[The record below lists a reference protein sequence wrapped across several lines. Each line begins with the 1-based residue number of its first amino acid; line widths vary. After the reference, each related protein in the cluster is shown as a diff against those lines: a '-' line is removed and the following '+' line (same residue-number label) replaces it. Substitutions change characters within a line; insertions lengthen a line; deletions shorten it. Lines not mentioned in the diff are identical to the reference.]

1 MYMDTKSTNSNI
13 DKLENSISE
22 LKAMVNEFIEKKRQR
37 FKGFNFF
44 NKKKENNENND
55 RNTIDDIDLT
65 SNPVLIDKLDIQDIR
80 TRINSL
86 ETKMNLFIEN
96 SENKNEKSKEEYE
109 TLKNMVVDIRQEQNE
124 MLEKFDRLEKSVD
137 HGVIMYD

>member
-1 MYMDTKSTNSNI
+1 MDTKSTNLNI
-13 DKLENSISE
+13 EKLENSIIV
-22 LKAMVNEFIEKKRQR
+22 LKAIVNEFIEKKRKS

-44 NKKKENNENND
+44 NKKNENND
-55 RNTIDDIDLT
+55 TNTIDDIDLT
-65 SNPVLIDKLDIQDIR
+65 SNPVLIDKLDIQEIR

-96 SENKNEKSKEEYE
+96 VENKNEKNKEEYE
-109 TLKNMVVDIRQEQNE
+109 TLKNMVVDITEEMRTEQNK
-124 MLEKFDRLEKSVD
+124 MLEKFDRLEKNVD

>member
-1 MYMDTKSTNSNI
+1 MDTKSTNSNI
-13 DKLENSISE
+13 DKLENSIIE
-22 LKAMVNEFIEKKRQR
+22 LKTIVNEFFEKKRQR

-44 NKKKENNENND
+44 NKKNENND
-55 RNTIDDIDLT
+55 NTIDDIDLT
-65 SNPVLIDKLDIQDIR
+65 SNPVLIDKLDIQEIR

-96 SENKNEKSKEEYE
+96 LENKNEKNKEEYE
-109 TLKNMVVDIRQEQNE
+109 TLKNMVVDIRQEIREEQNE
-124 MLEKFDRLEKSVD
+124 MLDKFDRLEKSID

>member
-1 MYMDTKSTNSNI
+1 MDTKSTNSNI
-13 DKLENSISE
+13 DKLENSIIE

-44 NKKKENNENND
+44 NKKNENND
-55 RNTIDDIDLT
+55 NKNTIDDIDLT
-65 SNPVLIDKLDIQDIR
+65 SNPVLIDKLDIQEIR

-96 SENKNEKSKEEYE
+96 LENKNEKNKEEYE
-109 TLKNMVVDIRQEQNE
+109 TLKNMVVDIRQEIRKEQTE
-124 MLEKFDRLEKSVD
+124 MVDKFDRLEKSVE

>member
-1 MYMDTKSTNSNI
+1 MDTKSTNSNI
-13 DKLENSISE
+13 DKLENSIIE
-22 LKAMVNEFIEKKRQR
+22 LKAIVNEFFEKKRQR

-44 NKKKENNENND
+44 NKKNENND
-55 RNTIDDIDLT
+55 NTIDDIDLT
-65 SNPVLIDKLDIQDIR
+65 SNPVLIDKLDIQEIR

-96 SENKNEKSKEEYE
+96 LENKNEKNKEEYE
-109 TLKNMVVDIRQEQNE
+109 ILKNMVVDIRQEIREEQTE

>member
-1 MYMDTKSTNSNI
+1 MDTKSTNSTI

-22 LKAMVNEFIEKKRQR
+22 LKATVNEFIEKKRQR

-44 NKKKENNENND
+44 NKKNENND
-55 RNTIDDIDLT
+55 KNTIDDIDLT
-65 SNPVLIDKLDIQDIR
+65 SNPVLIDKLDIQEIR

-96 SENKNEKSKEEYE
+96 LENKNEKNKEEYD
-109 TLKNMVVDIRQEQNE
+109 TLKKLVVDIQGEIRTEQNE
-124 MLEKFDRLEKSVD
+124 MLEKFDRLEKSID
-137 HGVIMYD
+137 QGVIMYD